1 MKLLSFIL
9 TMSTT
14 LMFTGCYDNIS
25 PYKVTHNHIIPMGGG
40 NPEVKLN
47 KCLDKKSKNR
57 DICIDLFYPEDIEI
71 GIYPPNGLRIK
82 LAGRAS
88 SIERREIQID
98 SQDRIILS
106 IDTSNI
112 RLPIILNVKGKQLQ
126 YKNSLAIVIEVK
138 NIKDTITL
146 KDKEGK
152 LLLDYTII
160 K

>member
-1 MKLLSFIL
+1 MKSHPFTLIFSTIL
-9 TMSTT
+9 T
-14 LMFTGCYDNIS
+14 LTGCYNNLI
-25 PYKVTHNHIIPMGGG
+25 PYKITHNDKVRIGGG
-40 NPEVKLN
+40 NPEVQLN
-47 KCLDKKSKNR
+47 KCLDEKGKDRS
-57 DICIDLFYPEDIEI
+57 ICIDLFYPEDIEI

-88 SIERREIQID
+88 AIEKKVLSLDTQE
-98 SQDRIILS
+98 RIILS

-112 RLPIILNVKGKQLQ
+112 KLPITLNVKAKQLH
-126 YKNSLAIVIEVK
+126 YKNSLAIIIEVK
-138 NIKDTITL
+138 DIEENITL